1 MIMIV
6 ISLIIL
12 FIVFLIWS
20 NLMLKGKLN
29 KLDSSFYEK
38 IKITN
43 LKTGIFKCITFLA
56 SAKFI
61 AFLCLILLILIKA

>member
-1 MIMIV
+1 MNMII

-20 NLMLKGKLN
+20 TLMLKGKLN
-29 KLDSSFYEK
+29 KLDNSFYKK

-43 LKTGIFKCITFLA
+43 LKTSI
-56 SAKFI
+56 
-61 AFLCLILLILIKA
+61 